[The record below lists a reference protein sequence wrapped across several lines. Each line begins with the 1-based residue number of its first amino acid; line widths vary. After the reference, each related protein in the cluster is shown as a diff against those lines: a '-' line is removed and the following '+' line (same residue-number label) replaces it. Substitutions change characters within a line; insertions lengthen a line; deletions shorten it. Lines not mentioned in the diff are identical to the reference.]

1 MVARKFQI
9 FKYQLFSLTSVLPD
23 EQKIVGVDE
32 NRVLYDDLDLVSI
45 SERLRLVSVNDE
57 VKQSQP
63 ESAGNDA
70 ALGMSDEELARMLQA
85 EEEALMLQQYVA
97 PENTGDFERQI
108 RPYVDKV
115 RMDWE
120 LEMIDSFMTLLYSRQ
135 IRQGV
140 ADSLCWTPSS
150 RGLFEVRSFYSIMIH
165 PSSQVSFPWKGVW
178 KAKVPPR
185 VAFFVWTSALG
196 KILTTDNLRKR
207 RVIIQDWCCMCK
219 SSGESVNH
227 LLLHCPV
234 AWELW
239 SMVLILFGI
248 TWVMPR
254 GVVDLLNC
262 WHGPRSKSEAG
273 KIWKMTPHCL
283 MWCIWQERNDRT
295 FNGEEKS
302 IPALKFHLLHILLS
316 WAKAAHL
323 DSSCSLSDM
332 IDYCSYEDSV
342 RQEAARKTVP
352 VEELEEKAL
361 ISLAKRRGIPI
372 DMSIRLVSWNVRG
385 LNEGSKRLTVRNL
398 LRQWKADL
406 VCLQETKLQSM
417 SRSLIRSLW
426 GGHHVDWLFVGS
438 NGASGGLLILWD
450 KRCLEKVDEALG
462 LHTASCK
469 FRCVASG
476 FEWAFTGVYGP
487 HDVSARRVFWE
498 EMAGVHSWWDVPWV
512 VGGDFNVVRFPS
524 ERLGATHLTT
534 AMQDFSDFISS
545 TGLMDIHMV
554 GGRYTWSNSQ
564 SRSRLDRFL
573 FTPTVEDHFTL
584 LVQRRLPRL
593 VSDHFPILLEC
604 GPIENGRRPF
614 RFENMWL
621 KSEGFLAKVKG
632 WWESY
637 TFQGSPSFVVAS
649 KLKALKRDLKIWNDE
664 EFGNIDGRK
673 SSLAATVKSLDDI
686 EDERHL
692 SDMEHAQRDQAKAD
706 LEKTLLMEEICWRQK
721 SRTLWLK
728 EGDKNTKFFHRI
740 ANSHRRK
747 NAIGQLEVEGVT
759 VTDTGEIKDR
769 LVDFYK
775 NLFTEIRVRRPT
787 LDNLPF
793 SSIDSEEAAGLE
805 ADFTE
810 EEVSEAVHNMNGDKA
825 PGPDGFSL
833 AFFQFCWSVVK
844 GDIMQIFH
852 HFFNHGS
859 FTKSIN
865 ATFIALIPKKPGA
878 VEIKDFRP
886 ISLVTGLYK
895 IVAKV
900 LANRLKAVL
909 GKVVSAPQNAFVKGR
924 QILDSV
930 LIANECLDSR
940 LKAGDPRGVV
950 QAGFREGL
958 RSFNGT
964 PCGFFPSSRGLRQ
977 GDPLSPLLFIIVME
991 ALSRLL
997 ARARDGCYIS
1007 GFDVGRVNHISISH
1021 LLFADDT
1028 LILCGAARDQLC
1040 HLKSVFVWFQ
1050 ASSGLKINLGK
1061 SELVPVGSV
1070 PDVEE
1075 LAVVLGCKVGTLP
1088 MSYLGLPLGSS
1099 FKDKTIWNGIVEKL
1113 ETRLAG
1119 WKRMYLS
1126 KGGRVTLIKSTLSN
1140 IPTYYLSLFPI
1151 PVGVAHRIEKI
1162 QRDFLWGGLGEDFK
1176 YHLVSWDRVC
1186 TPLYYGGLGI
1196 RRLLPYNQALLGK
1209 WLWRYARE
1217 KEALWRK
1224 IVELKYGGL
1233 WGGWCSN
1240 SVHGTYGKSLWKHI
1254 RKGWPTFAK
1263 NVYFKVGDGAH
1274 IKFWQ
1279 HQWCGE
1285 TTLKS
1290 RFPELYQ
1297 LVSNPEASVQE
1308 LASFIGSS
1316 FHWNVSFTRSIQDW
1330 ELESV
1335 AEFLDVI
1342 YTTVPTPGVLDT
1354 IHWKYS
1360 SQKEFSV
1367 SSFYKCLL
1375 LSASRD
1381 FPWKSVWKPRVP
1393 SKVNFFI
1400 WTASLGKVLTI
1411 DNLRKRQLVIMDWCC
1426 MCKEAGESIDHLFL
1440 HCHIAR
1446 ELWALVFS
1454 MFGVSWVLPR
1464 HVVDLM
1470 ACWNGC
1476 TRRCKS
1482 ATIWGMIPHCL
1493 MWVIWR
1499 ERNARTFEDLEKQ
1512 TQELKQCFLSMLLE
1526 WVNASDISHFVSLY
1540 ELINF
1545 CQLTM

>member
-1 MVARKFQI
+1 
-9 FKYQLFSLTSVLPD
+9 
-23 EQKIVGVDE
+23 
-32 NRVLYDDLDLVSI
+32 
-45 SERLRLVSVNDE
+45 
-57 VKQSQP
+57 
-63 ESAGNDA
+63 
-70 ALGMSDEELARMLQA
+70 
-85 EEEALMLQQYVA
+85 
-97 PENTGDFERQI
+97 
-108 RPYVDKV
+108 
-115 RMDWE
+115 
-120 LEMIDSFMTLLYSRQ
+120 
-135 IRQGV
+135 
-140 ADSLCWTPSS
+140 
-150 RGLFEVRSFYSIMIH
+150 
-165 PSSQVSFPWKGVW
+165 
-178 KAKVPPR
+178 
-185 VAFFVWTSALG
+185 
-196 KILTTDNLRKR
+196 
-207 RVIIQDWCCMCK
+207 
-219 SSGESVNH
+219 
-227 LLLHCPV
+227 
-234 AWELW
+234 
-239 SMVLILFGI
+239 
-248 TWVMPR
+248 
-254 GVVDLLNC
+254 
-262 WHGPRSKSEAG
+262 
-273 KIWKMTPHCL
+273 
-283 MWCIWQERNDRT
+283 
-295 FNGEEKS
+295 
-302 IPALKFHLLHILLS
+302 
-316 WAKAAHL
+316 
-323 DSSCSLSDM
+323 
-332 IDYCSYEDSV
+332 
-342 RQEAARKTVP
+342 
-352 VEELEEKAL
+352 
-361 ISLAKRRGIPI
+361 
-372 DMSIRLVSWNVRG
+372 MSIRLVSWNVRG

-909 GKVVSAPQNAFVKGR
+909 GKVVSAPQNAFVQGR

-940 LKAGDPRGVV
+940 LKAGDPGVLCKLDLEKAYDHV
-950 QAGFREGL
+950 NWGFLIYML
-958 RSFNGT
+958 RRCGFNRRWRQWIYMCISTARFSILVNGT